1 MHMKTGKI
9 WSALCGLLCLA
20 TMLGLGACENDEPAA
35 PVLTDISELTTR
47 TFYNYGSEPN
57 LTVRVN
63 GTDTLMLAEM
73 QPWAEDTTK
82 LVLTMWGKHA
92 TNSFL
97 LPAVVVTPVA
107 GIHQVTFEGDTEA
120 EMCAVNVKG
129 VFDEG
134 EETLN
139 LDVDVQLAIPE
150 FADREYV
157 FHFGPECF
165 QMLSSYW
172 ESVEELAYMEE
183 VLPKIGNLLAESY
196 DEMKLVFHSDY
207 TYDWLLKP
215 AGESDYWP
223 ISSYRYWPYVNQKNR
238 LALFL
243 GYDGP
248 DTVTYITPAMAAEMR
263 FYKAFVGGEPY
274 AYTPP
279 VMDGYIAFDYWF
291 DEAGQLMISLN
302 AYTLKFLSSM
312 AYLYNSQEGTL
323 SAEELEMLRRID
335 AILDYEYNKQLIY
348 ETTSDYYQRFE
359 SNWAFGHTSDETRD
373 I

>member
-9 WSALCGLLCLA
+9 WGTLCGLLCLA
-20 TMLGLGACENDEPAA
+20 TMMGLGACENDEPAA

-82 LVLTMWGKHA
+82 LVLTMWGKHV

-97 LPAVVVTPVA
+97 LPAVVVTPVPD
-107 GIHQVTFEGDTEA
+107 IHQVTFEGETETDL
-120 EMCAVNVKG
+120 CAVSVKG
-129 VFDEG
+129 VFDEW

-139 LDVDVQLAIPE
+139 LDVDVQLAMPE

-165 QMLSSYW
+165 RILGSHW
-172 ESVEELAYMEE
+172 DANDLEYMEE
-183 VLPKIGNLLAESY
+183 MLPKIGNRLAESY

-243 GYDGP
+243 GYNEP
-248 DTVTYITPAMAAEMR
+248 DKATYNTPARAAELR
-263 FYKAFVGGEPY
+263 FYEAFAGGEPDSY
-274 AYTPP
+274 GPA

-291 DEAGQLMISLN
+291 DEAGQLMLSLN
-302 AYTLKFLSSM
+302 AYTLCTLPSV
-312 AYLYNSQEGTL
+312 AYLYGVQEGTL
-323 SAEELEMLRRID
+323 SAEELENLRRID
-335 AILDYEYNKQLIY
+335 AILDYERNRHLIH
-348 ETTSDYYQRFE
+348 ESNSDYYRVFE
-359 SNWAFGHTSDETRD
+359 SDWAFGHTSDETRD

>member
-1 MHMKTGKI
+1 MKTGKI
-9 WSALCGLLCLA
+9 WGTLCGLLCLA
-20 TMLGLGACENDEPAA
+20 TMMGLGACENDEPAA

-82 LVLTMWGKHA
+82 LELTMWGKHA

-97 LPAVVVTPVA
+97 LPAVVVTPVPD
-107 GIHQVTFEGDTEA
+107 IHQVTFEGETETDL
-120 EMCAVNVKG
+120 CAVSVKG

-134 EETLN
+134 EEMLN
-139 LDVDVQLAIPE
+139 LDVDVQLAMPE

-165 QMLSSYW
+165 QILGSHW
-172 ESVEELAYMEE
+172 DANDLEYMEE
-183 VLPKIGNLLAESY
+183 MLPKIGNRLAESY

-248 DTVTYITPAMAAEMR
+248 DTVTYITPAVAAEMR

-279 VMDGYIAFDYWF
+279 IMDGYIAFDYWF